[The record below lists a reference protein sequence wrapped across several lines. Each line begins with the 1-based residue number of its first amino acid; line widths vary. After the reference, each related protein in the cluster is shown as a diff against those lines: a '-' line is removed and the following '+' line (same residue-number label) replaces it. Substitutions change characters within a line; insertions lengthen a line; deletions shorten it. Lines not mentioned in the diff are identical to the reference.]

1 LSTVS
6 PHVAVKNL
14 LYTNWSIGS
23 PAKDSATEATG
34 DPERVWFGNR
44 MLAYGHPRIHSYQIS
59 VRGGQASYRPWQL
72 GGTAKYEVQEPLTI
86 HVWVLP
92 GVSLDIEAAHTKM
105 KAMYDEIKRILESLG
120 DSAGSGIQ
128 QLVLNNKRDVSRL
141 DRSPPQ
147 LYYQIDVTAIL
158 YEGIS

>member
-1 LSTVS
+1 LSTVETN
-6 PHVAVKNL
+6 VAVKNL
-14 LYTNWSIGS
+14 LYNNWNIGS
-23 PAKDSATEATG
+23 PTKDATTETTS

-44 MLAYGHPRIHSYQIS
+44 WYAYSPPRTHSHHIV
-59 VRGGQASYRPWQL
+59 VRGGTAQYRPWQL
-72 GGTAKYEVQEPLTI
+72 GGTTKQEVQEPLTV

-92 GVSLDIEAAHTKM
+92 GTGLTIDAAHTRM
-105 KAMYDEIKRILESLG
+105 KAMLDEIKRILNSLG

-128 QLVLNNKRDVSRL
+128 QLILNNKRDVSRL

-147 LYYQIDVTAIL
+147 LYYQLDVTAIL

>member
-1 LSTVS
+1 M
-6 PHVAVKNL
+6 
-14 LYTNWSIGS
+14 
-23 PAKDSATEATG
+23 
-34 DPERVWFGNR
+34 F
-44 MLAYGHPRIHSYQIS
+44 AYAPPRIHSFQIT

-86 HVWVLP
+86 HIWVLP
-92 GVSLDIEAAHTKM
+92 GTGLDVETAYTRM
-105 KAMYDEIKRILESLG
+105 KAMYDEVKRILETLG

-128 QLVLNNKRDVSRL
+128 QLIINNKRDVSRL

-147 LYYQIDVTAIL
+147 LYYQIEVTAIL